1 LHPSIIENKTRFIK
15 IISKILNTELK
26 DVKEN
31 SDIKIRKQYEINL
44 MSLDEY
50 LMSSKK

>member
-15 IISKILNTELK
+15 IISKILNTELN
-26 DVKEN
+26 DVKKN
-31 SDIKIRKQYEINL
+31 SNIKIRTQNEIKL

-50 LMSSKK
+50 LISSKK

>member
-1 LHPSIIENKTRFIK
+1 MHPSIIENKTRFIK
-15 IISKILNTELK
+15 IISKLLNTELK

-31 SDIKIRKQYEINL
+31 SNIKIRTQNEINL

-50 LMSSKK
+50 LMLSKK